1 MHDQP
6 EQTSADVRD
15 LPEIEQDIVRLNKP
29 LLLAALAAAGAGTA
43 TVAYEGYGDEGQIEN
58 TTIEDAA
65 STAIELT
72 DETVVVVLHLVSDYR
87 DGAWHWRTE
96 QKSVPLSAALQE
108 FVWGAIELHHSGFEN
123 IDRAGLAQLPG
134 SRDALRVVLR
144 RPRSGRAGRCAST
157 PTPSGRTA
165 PSPRPPRQIGRA
177 HV

>member
-6 EQTSADVRD
+6 EQASADVRD

-72 DETVVVVLHLVSDYR
+72 DEGVHFGMLLLI
-87 DGAWHWRTE
+87 GE
-96 QKSVPLSAALQE
+96 
-108 FVWGAIELHHSGFEN
+108 
-123 IDRAGLAQLPG
+123 
-134 SRDALRVVLR
+134 DAD
-144 RPRSGRAGRCAST
+144 
-157 PTPSGRTA
+157 
-165 PSPRPPRQIGRA
+165 
-177 HV
+177 

>member
-6 EQTSADVRD
+6 EQASADVRD

-58 TTIEDAA
+58 TTIEAAA

-72 DETVVVVLHLVSDYR
+72 DEIVVVVLHLVSEYR

-96 QKSVPLSAALQE
+96 QKSVALSAALQE

-123 IDRAGLAQLPG
+123 GSGGGGEVLFDVAAGSVKLEHREDYTEHEYTETEL
-134 SRDALRVVLR
+134 
-144 RPRSGRAGRCAST
+144 
-157 PTPSGRTA
+157 
-165 PSPRPPRQIGRA
+165 
-177 HV
+177 

>member
-6 EQTSADVRD
+6 EQASADVRD

-72 DETVVVVLHLVSDYR
+72 DETVVVVLHLVSEYR
-87 DGAWHWRTE
+87 DGAWHRRSE

-108 FVWGAIELHHSGFEN
+108 FVWGAIGLHHSGFEN
-123 IDRAGLAQLPG
+123 GSGGGGEVQFNVAAGTVRLEHREDYTEHEFTETEL
-134 SRDALRVVLR
+134 
-144 RPRSGRAGRCAST
+144 
-157 PTPSGRTA
+157 
-165 PSPRPPRQIGRA
+165 
-177 HV
+177 